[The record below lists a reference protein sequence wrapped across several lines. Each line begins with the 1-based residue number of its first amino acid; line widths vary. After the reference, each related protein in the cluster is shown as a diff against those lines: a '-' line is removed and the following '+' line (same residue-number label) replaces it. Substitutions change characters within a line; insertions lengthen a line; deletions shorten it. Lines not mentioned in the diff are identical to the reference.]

1 MSFLSY
7 VLLGVSLSM
16 DAFAISVSYG
26 ISLPDMRRKQA
37 VVIALYFGGF
47 QAGMTFLGWLLGSTV
62 SAYISA
68 VDHWVA
74 FGLLAFIGT
83 KMIVDAVKA
92 GKEEPKPTV
101 LSHKLLAT
109 MAVATSIDAL
119 AVGISLAIVAASIGA
134 GSAVI
139 GVTTFLISFA
149 GAVFGKRLGVAFG
162 SKATMIG
169 GAVLILIGVKI
180 LVEHL
185 AA

>member
-26 ISLPDMRRKQA
+26 VSLPDMRKRQA

-47 QAGMTFLGWLLGSTV
+47 QAGMTLLGWLLGTTV

-74 FGLLAFIGT
+74 FGLLAFIGI
-83 KMIVDAVKA
+83 KMIVDAVKS
-92 GKEEPKPTV
+92 GKEEQKPTV
-101 LSHKLLAT
+101 LSHKLLLT
-109 MAVATSIDAL
+109 MSIATSIDAL
-119 AVGISLAIVAASIGA
+119 AVGISLAIVAASIAAGA
-134 GSAVI
+134 AII

-149 GAVFGKRLGVAFG
+149 GATFGKRLGVAFG
-162 SKATMIG
+162 SKATIVG
-169 GAVLILIGVKI
+169 GVVLVLIGLKI
-180 LVEHL
+180 LLDHL
-185 AA
+185 MA